1 MSARPRCTGAI
12 LAGGRSSRMG
22 GVPKGLQP
30 VGEVR
35 IIDRV
40 AAALAEAADE
50 LIVAAN
56 DPAAAGWLT
65 GVPVVS
71 DVYRDAGALGGIH
84 AALSHTG
91 GDVLVLSW
99 DAPFV
104 PAALL
109 RALRDAGELEGA
121 GAVVPASDSPWGFEP
136 LCAWYGA
143 SSLAAIERR
152 LHAGDHRA
160 GALQDDIAVL
170 RLDVSP
176 WGDPASVFFNVNT
189 PADLER
195 AQAMTAATRLA

>member
-30 VGEVR
+30 LGDAR

-50 LIVAAN
+50 LIVVAN
-56 DPAAAGWLT
+56 DPAAPGWLP
-65 GVPVVS
+65 GVRVVG
-71 DVYRDAGALGGIH
+71 DVYREAGALGGIH
-84 AALSHTG
+84 AALSHAG

-99 DAPFV
+99 DSPFV

-109 RALRDAGELEGA
+109 RALRNAGELGGA

-136 LCAWYGA
+136 LCAWYAAAALG
-143 SSLAAIERR
+143 AIERR
-152 LHAGDHRA
+152 LSAGDHRA
-160 GALQDDIAVL
+160 GALQEDIAVR

-176 WGDPASVFFNVNT
+176 WGDPASIFFNVNT

-195 AQAMTAATRLA
+195 AQVMTAATGAS